1 MRPVLICPL
10 LLGFALPLGVAEPPP
25 VEFEASFTFSLARV
39 EGSQVV
45 FQGGAGCRW
54 TEVSYSGNSFV
65 VYDAG
70 VAGPADRPDVAH
82 ERGMAMSLL
91 GETLNLT
98 CRARECAV
106 HSLTASGRREKWR
119 LEEGET
125 SSVSASSTVAITVSK

>member
-10 LLGFALPLGVAEPPP
+10 LLGFAWSLGVAGPPP
-25 VEFEASFTFSLARV
+25 VELEASFTFSLARV

-45 FQGGAGCRW
+45 FQGGVGCRW
-54 TEVSYSGNSFV
+54 TEVSYSGDSFV

-70 VAGPADRPDVAH
+70 VAGPSDRPDMAH
-82 ERGMAMSLL
+82 ERGMAVSLR

-106 HSLTASGRREKWR
+106 DSITTSGGREKWR

-125 SSVSASSTVAITVSK
+125 TSVSTSSEAAFTISN